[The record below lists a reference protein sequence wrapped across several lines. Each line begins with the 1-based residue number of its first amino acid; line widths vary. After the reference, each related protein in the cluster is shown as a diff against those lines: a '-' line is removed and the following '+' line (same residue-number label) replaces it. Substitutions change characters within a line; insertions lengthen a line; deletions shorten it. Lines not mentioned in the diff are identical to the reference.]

1 MEEAA
6 VWTGRLFN
14 CCEWIVRITYA
25 NLLWILFTAAGL
37 GVFGIM
43 PATAALFAV
52 VRKWLMKE
60 EFPIGFTF
68 LHYFKKEFKTSN
80 LAGFLLGICGILLY
94 ADYHFLLT
102 ASGAFRIRAAALLL
116 LFLFC
121 YCLTVLFFFPV
132 FVHYEL
138 DLFGYIKTAFLI
150 GMMNL
155 HAVFFM
161 AVAGGSGLSSNQ
173 LSRISP
179 LFGAVSPAI
188 LIMAGGCYGFNRM
201 KRLQLSRTAPGH
213 R

>member
-1 MEEAA
+1 MF
-6 VWTGRLFN
+6 R
-14 CCEWIVRITYA
+14 
-25 NLLWILFTAAGL
+25 
-37 GVFGIM
+37 
-43 PATAALFAV
+43 
-52 VRKWLMKE
+52 
-60 EFPIGFTF
+60 TF
-68 LHYFKKEFKTSN
+68 LHYFKKEFKNFQPGRLN
-80 LAGFLLGICGILLY
+80 LGDCGILLY

-102 ASGAFRIRAAALLL
+102 ASGAFRITAALLL

-121 YCLTVLFFFPV
+121 YSQTVLFFFPV

-155 HAVFFM
+155 HTVFFM
-161 AVAGGSGLSSNQ
+161 AVGLGALVYLQ
-173 LSRISP
+173 ISYP
-179 LFGAVSPAI
+179 GFLPFFGAVSPAI